1 MKNMIDR
8 GYKSRSWLS
17 WQIPII
23 TNGAHKNSRINK
35 VNIDKLNIRLE
46 LFFLKTPIINK
57 DIIESDKNISGNI
70 RFKSI
75 FIYSL
80 QYYLINLNYTCQ
92 LNY

>member
-1 MKNMIDR
+1 MLKIKILLTED
-8 GYKSRSWLS
+8 KFK
-17 WQIPII
+17 IK
-23 TNGAHKNSRINK
+23 AARINK

-57 DIIESDKNISGNI
+57 NIIESDRNISGNM

-75 FIYSL
+75 FICSL
-80 QYYLINLNYTCQ
+80 QYYLINLNYTYQ